1 MCQSKDKIKDRFMI
15 KLATFLPYRIATL
28 SSKLS
33 NSFAEVYS
41 DKYQLTVPQWR
52 VIAHLAEKSTLTAK
66 EICIEAGLDKSTT
79 SRAVKQLLDQEII
92 IGRQAETDKRATELA
107 LTKKG
112 KTLYQ
117 DLSNDAAKWQES
129 LFESFS
135 SEEQTMLFSI
145 LQKLDENSN

>member
-1 MCQSKDKIKDRFMI
+1 MI

-92 IGRQAETDKRATELA
+92 IGRQAETDKRATELT
-107 LTKKG
+107 LTEKG
-112 KTLYQ
+112 NTLYQ
-117 DLSNDAAKWQES
+117 ELSNDAAKWQES